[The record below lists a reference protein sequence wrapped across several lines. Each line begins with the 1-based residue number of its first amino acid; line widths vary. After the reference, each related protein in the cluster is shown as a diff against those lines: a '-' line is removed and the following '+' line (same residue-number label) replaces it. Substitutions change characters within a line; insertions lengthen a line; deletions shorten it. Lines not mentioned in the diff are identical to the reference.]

1 MTDLP
6 LKTDQKEKL
15 NKKKQPDW
23 TNPMLAK
30 LTHTVFSDKNWI
42 FERKLDGE
50 RCLVF
55 KKDNEINILSRNKIN
70 LNDTYPEI
78 VAAIQ
83 KQDTKNFI
91 IDGEVVAF
99 KGKVTSFAELQ
110 HRMHLKDPDE
120 IKESNTKI
128 YYYVFDIIYY
138 DRYDL
143 SKMKLRE
150 RKNVL
155 KRLFEYEDPIRFTP
169 HRDEIGEKYFKEA
182 CKKGWEGLIAKKA
195 DGKYIH
201 KRSSEW
207 LKFKCVNQQEFVI
220 GGYTDPQGERIGF
233 GALLL
238 GYYKNDKLQYAGKVG
253 TGYDDETLKDLH
265 QKLSEI
271 EKIDPEFA
279 KKNDLPSKNI
289 HWVKPK
295 YVAEVGFTEWTKNN
309 KLRHPRYL
317 GLRRDKQPEDV
328 IQEK

>member
-6 LKTDQKEKL
+6 LKTAQKEKL
-15 NKKKQPDW
+15 ERKMQPDW
-23 TNPMLAK
+23 TSPMLAK
-30 LTHTVFSDKNWI
+30 LTHNVFSDKDWI

-55 KKDNEINILSRNKIN
+55 KNDKEINILSRNKIN

-83 KQDTKNFI
+83 KQQTKNFI
-91 IDGEVVAF
+91 IDGEMVAF
-99 KGKVTSFAELQ
+99 KGKVTNFSELQ
-110 HRMHLKDPDE
+110 RRMHLKNPDE
-120 IKESNTKI
+120 IKESNTKV

-138 DRYDL
+138 DGYDL
-143 SKMKLRE
+143 SGMKLRE
-150 RKNVL
+150 RKKVL
-155 KRLFEYEDPIRFTP
+155 KRLFKYDDPIRFTP
-169 HRDEIGEKYFKEA
+169 HKNEMGEQYFKEA

-220 GGYTDPQGERIGF
+220 GGYTDPEGERIGF

-265 QKLSEI
+265 QKLCEI
-271 EKIDPEFA
+271 EKENSEFA
-279 KKNDLPSKNI
+279 KKKDLPSKNV
-289 HWVKPK
+289 HWVKPT
-295 YVAEVGFTEWTKNN
+295 YIAEVGFTEWTKSN
-309 KLRHPRYL
+309 KLRHPKYL
-317 GLRRDKQPEDV
+317 GLRRDKKPEEV

>member
-1 MTDLP
+1 MTDLL
-6 LKTDQKEKL
+6 LKIGEKEKL
-15 NKKKQPDW
+15 KRKKQPNW

-30 LTHTVFSDKNWI
+30 LAHNVFSNKDWI

-50 RCLVF
+50 RCLIF
-55 KKDNEINILSRNKIN
+55 KKKKQVNILSRNKIN

-78 VAAIQ
+78 ITKIQ
-83 KQDTKNFI
+83 KQKTKNFI

-99 KGKVTSFAELQ
+99 KGKVTSFSELQ
-110 HRMHLKDPDE
+110 HRMHLKNVNE
-120 IKESNTKI
+120 IESNTKV

-138 DRYDL
+138 DGFDL
-143 SKMKLRE
+143 SGMKLRA
-150 RKNVL
+150 RKKVL
-155 KRLFEYEDPIRFTP
+155 KGIFKYEDPIRFLP
-169 HRDEIGEKYFKEA
+169 HRNEIGEKYFKEA
-182 CKKGWEGLIAKKA
+182 CKKGWEGLIAKNA

-238 GYYKNDKLQYAGKVG
+238 GYYKNDDLQYAGKVG

-265 QKLSEI
+265 KKLSKI
-271 EKIDPEFA
+271 EKGDPEFI
-279 KKNDLPSKNI
+279 KKKDLPSKNI

-295 YVAEVGFTEWTKNN
+295 YIAEIGFTQWTKNN

-317 GLRRDKQPEDV
+317 GLRRDKEPKEV